1 MYIASWRKCSAGK
14 LFAINMCLIF
24 STIHRVS
31 QSTWAH
37 PRTSVRRS
45 PDHLQDRVVS
55 EGRSLLLSYPLRTQV
70 AITLTPLILD
80 LKTVVVVSP
89 LVLYHLLII
98 LLLHKNR
105 YQRLK
110 W

>member
-1 MYIASWRKCSAGK
+1 M
-14 LFAINMCLIF
+14 IF
-24 STIHRVS
+24 STIHRV
-31 QSTWAH
+31 QSIH
-37 PRTSVRRS
+37 LDTSKDFQAQKS
-45 PDHLQDRVVS
+45 LEHLQDRVVP

-70 AITLTPLILD
+70 AIILTLLILD

-105 YQRLK
+105 Y
-110 W
+110 